1 MQNITYTLYADLFF
15 LENIIMN
22 YIIISAASLFTN
34 KILSVKSNPLPRLLG
49 SIIGAAYALAVVLLP
64 AAQGKILG
72 SVFGKIALSLIM
84 VFVVYRPKKLAL
96 MLKELGIF
104 CFTGFIFAGIAIGI
118 MFLGVPFS
126 ITSGGLM
133 ITNLPSGVSNIFIT
147 AGVGYIAVSILINS
161 LRKVCDD
168 LRESYVSLYIEFDG
182 QGLWMPALID
192 TGNELRDPLTG
203 TPVII
208 VECSAIKNIICPEI
222 TEPDFFKDNFLG
234 PHGNGTLSPSWAK
247 RFRVIPFSSL
257 GCESGLL
264 PGFKADN
271 IKIKGNYE
279 FPCSEKTAIICLY
292 DKELSENKK
301 YTALLSP
308 ELVA

>member
-1 MQNITYTLYADLFF
+1 MQNVTYTLYADLFF
-15 LENIIMN
+15 LENIVMN

-34 KILSVKSNPLPRLLG
+34 KILSIKSNPLSRLLG

-72 SVFGKIALSLIM
+72 SFFGKIALSLIM

-96 MLKELGIF
+96 MLKELGLF
-104 CFTGFIFAGIAIGI
+104 CFTGFIFAGLSLGI
-118 MFLGVPFS
+118 MFLGVPF
-126 ITSGGLM
+126 TMTANGLM
-133 ITNLPSGVSNIFIT
+133 ITKLPSGMSNVFIT
-147 AGVGYIAVSILINS
+147 AGIGYIAVSILINS

-208 VECSAIKNIICPEI
+208 VERNAIKNIICPEI
-222 TEPDFFKDNFLG
+222 TDPDLFKDNFSGLY
-234 PHGNGTLSPSWAK
+234 GNGTLSPAWAK

-279 FPCSEKTAIICLY
+279 FPCNEKTAIICLY